1 MAIELKPA
9 SGSAKPAK
17 PADTKAKPTAAA
29 GANAPSRFNPVLFG
43 GGKIGLTERMVFTER
58 LALLLQTG
66 VSLLEALNVMQ
77 SQTEQ
82 PQVAGVIASLAQ
94 GISEGKRFSVALGQ
108 HPEMFSGPYI
118 SLVAAAEEGGFL
130 PEVLDQLQQMD
141 DKAIQLRSTLVSS
154 LSYPAFL
161 IVFSIAVVI
170 FVLVVIFPKFEDL
183 FASIRKDL
191 PPTTIALLALSNIL
205 RNYWMYIIGA
215 LGIAAW
221 GVLQWSRSA
230 AGRLSIDGIKT
241 RLPLVGE
248 LYVKAALIQFL
259 GVLGLSLSNGVPV
272 TVALRACRDV
282 VGNSVFQ
289 NFIDGVR
296 THVNEGRGVA
306 IGFLQADFI
315 PPMVKQMIATGDET
329 GNLGMVMTRIAVFYE
344 KDIQKR
350 VQIISKT
357 VEPVMLLVMGLVV
370 GVIVASLILPIFKL
384 SRAAG

>member
-1 MAIELKPA
+1 MAIDLKPA
-9 SGSAKPAK
+9 PRPEAAKGGAS
-17 PADTKAKPTAAA
+17 AAA
-29 GANAPSRFNPVLFG
+29 AASAAPATSRFNPVLFG
-43 GGKIGLTERMVFTER
+43 GGRIGLPERMVFTER

-66 VSLLEALNVMQ
+66 VSLLEALHVMQ

-82 PQVAGVIASLAQ
+82 PQVAAVIAALAQ
-94 GISEGKRFSVALGQ
+94 TISEGKRFSAALSL
-108 HPEMFSGPYI
+108 HPEMFNGPYI

-130 PEVLDQLQQMD
+130 AEVLDQLQQMD
-141 DKAIQLRSTLVSS
+141 DKSIQLRSTLVST

-161 IVFSIAVVI
+161 IVFSVAVVI

-183 FASIRKDL
+183 FSSIRKDL
-191 PPTTIALLALSNIL
+191 PATTIALIALSNFL
-205 RNYWMYIIGA
+205 RAYWVYVLGA
-215 LGIAAW
+215 LGAAAW
-221 GVLQWSRSA
+221 GVVQWSRSA
-230 AGRLSIDGIKT
+230 AGRLSMDGIKT
-241 RLPLVGE
+241 RLPVVGE

-259 GVLGLSLSNGVPV
+259 SVLGLSLSNGVPI

-282 VGNSVFQ
+282 VDNSVFQ
-289 NFIDGVR
+289 HFIDTVR
-296 THVNEGRGVA
+296 AHVNEGRGVA
-306 IGFLQADFI
+306 IGFRQADFI
-315 PPMVKQMIATGDET
+315 PPMVKQMIATGDDT